1 MGSRWLQMPRWV
13 FLKAASGWLFT
24 VIEREKAQLPLWAP
38 IFLGFGIIA
47 WFVLPTQESWIAV
60 MCFGGAL
67 SILGLCIGRRHALGF
82 ALSIAGLLLATGCGL
97 IWVRATYNASK
108 VLTAPK
114 MVRFEAIVLAVEPQI
129 AREQVRLTLAT
140 HGNDTLPKRVR
151 VNVGIEDWPQ
161 PDQSQAQ
168 TITQMI
174 TSGARISIRA
184 RLMPPPG
191 PALPGSYDFARIAW
205 FQGIGAVGRSV
216 GTPVVL
222 NSAMTS
228 APIRTYLSQHIA
240 SRVDAGQSGIAIALV
255 TGDQAQIADAD
266 QEAMRASG
274 LAHLLSISGLHITAV
289 VAAAMFL
296 SLRLLA
302 LSEYLALRFRLP
314 IISAGFGAAAG
325 LGYTLLTGAQV
336 PTVRSF
342 LASLLILLGLVLG
355 REALTLRLVATG
367 ALIILFLW
375 PESIIGPSFQLSFA
389 AITALVALHEWP
401 WVQRMTRRDEDRL
414 PKRMAKAVLS
424 LALTGIAVELAL
436 MPIALYHFHESGVY
450 GAIANMIAIP
460 LTTFVIMPAEAL
472 ALLADSVGM
481 GGIFWWVVEQGLA
494 ALLYLAHGVA
504 AQPNSVV
511 RLPEVPVWA
520 LALIVGGGLWI
531 LLWKTRMRLM
541 GFPVFF
547 MGILASI
554 MTPQPDLLITGDGQ
568 HLAFRTDEGELAI
581 LRGRAGDYVRDTLA
595 ERAGVEPELPDA
607 DWFNEA
613 KCSPDVCLLTLNRG
627 GRVWKIAATRSRHYL
642 EWSVMTSICATHDI
656 VISDRMLPKKCQP
669 RWFKADR
676 QSLKKTGGMAIAL
689 EAQKV
694 TTMFNEGDDHPWVVK
709 TAR

>member
-1 MGSRWLQMPRWV
+1 MGWRWLQMPRLA
-13 FLKAASGWLFT
+13 FLKAASGWLFAVT
-24 VIEREKAQLPLWAP
+24 EREKAQLPLWAP
-38 IFLGFGIIA
+38 VFLGLGIIA
-47 WFVLPTQESWIAV
+47 WFVLPTREGWIAV
-60 MCFGGAL
+60 ICLGGAL
-67 SILGLCIGRRHALGF
+67 SVLGLSIGRRHALGF
-82 ALSIAGLLLATGCGL
+82 ALSIAGLLISAGCSL
-97 IWVRATYNASK
+97 IWVRATYNAPP

-114 MVRFEAIVLAVEPQI
+114 MVRFEATVLAVEPQI
-129 AREQVRLTLAT
+129 ARERVRLTLAIN
-140 HGNDTLPKRVR
+140 GNDGLPKRVR
-151 VNVGIEDWPQ
+151 VNVGIEDW
-161 PDQSQAQ
+161 SQ
-168 TITQMI
+168 TITL
-174 TSGARISIRA
+174 GARISIRA

-222 NSAMTS
+222 NSVMTS
-228 APIRTYLSQHIA
+228 SPIRKRLSQHIG

-255 TGDQAQIADAD
+255 TGDQAQIADTD

-289 VAAAMFL
+289 VTAAMFL

-367 ALIILFLW
+367 ALIILCLW

-401 WVQRMTRRDEDRL
+401 WVQRVTRRDEDRW
-414 PKRMAKAVLS
+414 PKSVAKAVLS

-460 LTTFVIMPAEAL
+460 LTTFVIMPAEAF
-472 ALLADSVGM
+472 ALLADSVGL
-481 GGIFWWVVEQGLA
+481 GGVFWWVVEQGLA
-494 ALLYLAHGVA
+494 ALLALAHWVA
-504 AQPNSVV
+504 AQPNSVI

-520 LALIVGGGLWI
+520 LALIVGGGLWV
-531 LLWKTRMRLM
+531 LLWKTRMRLL
-541 GFPVFF
+541 GFPVFCI
-547 MGILASI
+547 GILASM

-568 HLAFRTDEGELAI
+568 HLAFRTDAGELAI

-607 DWFNEA
+607 DWFDEA
-613 KCSPDVCLLTLNRG
+613 KCSPDVCLIRLTRG

-642 EWSVMTSICATHDI
+642 DWSVMTSICSTHDV
-656 VISDRMLPKKCQP
+656 VISDRMLPKTCQP
-669 RWFKADR
+669 RWFKADA

-694 TTMFNEGDDHPWVVK
+694 TTTLNNRDDHPWVLK